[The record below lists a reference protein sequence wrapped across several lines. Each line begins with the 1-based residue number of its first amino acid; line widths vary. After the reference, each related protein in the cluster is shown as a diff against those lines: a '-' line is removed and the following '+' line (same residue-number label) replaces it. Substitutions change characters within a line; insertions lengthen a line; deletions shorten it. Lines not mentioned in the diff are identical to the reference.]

1 MQVIWRLE
9 VNCNTGMLSKQNL
22 ELKKEFLNPLVS
34 DYLSERKELNEFYDF
49 FPDLEGFTNAMS
61 SIQME
66 KYYRSLLVEVL
77 TEQNKRTNNT
87 SAASGNNIQ
96 LLLKENTFTVT
107 TGHQLC
113 LFTGP
118 LYFIYKIFSVINLC
132 EKLKAEYPE
141 NNFVPVYWLASEDHD
156 FEEVNHFNVFG
167 KKIEWSSGEKG
178 AVGNFKTESL
188 SEVKEKLKEVLG
200 VGANSEFLL
209 NLFENAY
216 LKQSDL
222 SLATRYLVN
231 ELFGKYGLVILDGN
245 DKKLKETFIPFFEKD
260 IFENIPAE
268 KVNSSIRKLKQLKYE
283 PQVNPRDI
291 NCFYMEAGVRAR
303 IEKVGEEYQVVGT
316 DKKFSKPELQQLIK
330 SNPEKISPNVVLRPC
345 YQQFILPNLAYV
357 GGPGEL
363 AYWLEYKEMF
373 DEMNLFFPVLTP
385 RKSITIIDNNIF
397 SKIKKLGFSMEN
409 VFESEESLVKLYIEK
424 SNNSFN
430 LEEHKKSI
438 EDLFKKISEET
449 GKIDK
454 TLNATVEAEK
464 QKNLNSIAALE
475 QKTVRAIKA
484 KLDTEVNQIKS
495 VKAKLFPNGIPQER
509 VENFSTYYN
518 KWGKDFIKTLNDNIK
533 YDLESNDMIVIKE
546 N

>member
-1 MQVIWRLE
+1 
-9 VNCNTGMLSKQNL
+9 MLSKQTL
-22 ELKKEFLNPLVS
+22 ELKKELINSLVF
-34 DYLSERKELNEFYDF
+34 DYLSERKELNDFYDF
-49 FPDLEGFTNAMS
+49 YPDKEGYRNALS
-61 SIQME
+61 AIQLE
-66 KYYRSLLVEVL
+66 KYNRTLLVEVL
-77 TEQNKRTNNT
+77 AEQSKRVKNT
-87 SAASGNNIQ
+87 TIASDKNIQ
-96 LLLKENTFTVT
+96 LLLKENTFTIT

-132 EKLKAEYPE
+132 EKLKSEFPE
-141 NNFVPVYWLASEDHD
+141 NNFVPVYWMASEDHD

-167 KKIEWSSGEKG
+167 KKIEWNSSGKG
-178 AVGNFKTESL
+178 AVGNFETESL
-188 SEVKEKLKEVLG
+188 SEVKIKLKEILG
-200 VGANSEFLL
+200 EGANSDFLV

-216 LKQSDL
+216 LKHSDL
-222 SLATRYLVN
+222 SSATHYLVN
-231 ELFGKYGLVILDGN
+231 ELFGAYGLVVVDGN
-245 DKKLKETFIPFFEKD
+245 SKKLKESFIPVFEND
-260 IFENIPAE
+260 IFENVPAK
-268 KVNSSIRKLKQLKYE
+268 KVNASIEKLKQLKYDS
-283 PQVNPRDI
+283 QVNPREI
-291 NCFYMEAGVRAR
+291 NCFYMEAGLRAR

-363 AYWLEYKEMF
+363 AYWLEYKIMF
-373 DEMNLFFPVLTP
+373 DELNLFFPVLTP
-385 RKSITIIDNNIF
+385 RKSIIIIDNNILG
-397 SKIKKLGFSMEN
+397 KIKKLGFDMEN
-409 VFESEESLVKLYIEK
+409 VFENEESLVKLYLEK
-424 SNNSFN
+424 SDNSFN

-438 EDLFKKISEET
+438 ENLFKKISEET

-454 TLNATVEAEK
+454 TLNAAVEAEK

-495 VKAKLFPNGIPQER
+495 VKSKLFPNGVPQER
-509 VENFSTYYN
+509 VGNFSTYYN
-518 KWGKDFIKTLNDNIK
+518 KWGSEFLSSLKENIT
-533 YDLESNDMIVIKE
+533 YDLESNKNIVIEE

>member
-1 MQVIWRLE
+1 
-9 VNCNTGMLSKQNL
+9 MLSKQTL
-22 ELKKEFLNPLVS
+22 ELKKELINSLVF
-34 DYLSERKELNEFYDF
+34 DYLSERKELNDFYDF
-49 FPDLEGFTNAMS
+49 YPDKEGYRNALS
-61 SIQME
+61 AIQLE
-66 KYYRSLLVEVL
+66 KYNRTLLVEVL
-77 TEQNKRTNNT
+77 AEQSKRVKNT
-87 SAASGNNIQ
+87 SNASDKNIQ
-96 LLLKENTFTVT
+96 LLLKENTFTIT

-132 EKLKAEYPE
+132 EKLKSEFPG
-141 NNFVPVYWLASEDHD
+141 NNFVPVYWMASEDHD

-167 KKIEWSSGEKG
+167 KKIEWNSSEKG

-188 SEVKEKLKEVLG
+188 SEVKSRLKEILG
-200 VGANSEFLL
+200 EGANSDFLV

-216 LKQSDL
+216 LKHSDL
-222 SLATRYLVN
+222 SSATHYLLN
-231 ELFGKYGLVILDGN
+231 ELFGAYGLVVVDGN
-245 DKKLKETFIPFFEKD
+245 NKKLKESFIPVFEND
-260 IFENIPAE
+260 IFENVPAK
-268 KVNSSIRKLKQLKYE
+268 KVNASIEKLKQLKYDS
-283 PQVNPRDI
+283 QVNPREI
-291 NCFYMEAGVRAR
+291 NCFYMEAGLRAR
-303 IEKVGEEYQVVGT
+303 IEKSGEEYQVVGT
-316 DKKFSKPELQQLIK
+316 DKKFSKSELEQLIK

-363 AYWLEYKEMF
+363 AYWLEYKTMF
-373 DEMNLFFPVLTP
+373 DELNLFFPVLTP
-385 RKSITIIDNNIF
+385 RKSIIIIDSNILG
-397 SKIKKLGFSMEN
+397 KIKKLGFDMEN
-409 VFESEESLVKLYIEK
+409 VFENEESLVKLYLEK
-424 SNNSFN
+424 SDNSFN

-438 EDLFKKISEET
+438 ENLFKKISEET

-454 TLNATVEAEK
+454 TLNAAVEAEK

-495 VKAKLFPNGIPQER
+495 VKSKLFPNGVPQER

-518 KWGKDFIKTLNDNIK
+518 KWGSEFLSSLKENIT
-533 YDLESNDMIVIKE
+533 YDLESNKNIVIEE